1 MEDPVTAIIDK
12 PRLDDHAKQLGLRSI
27 QIMADGSR
35 EDFEEVIH
43 PGFLNHEAKDEPP
56 GSRQR
61 GPAGAYATALWLRD
75 AFAELRWE
83 AHHVVCEGDL
93 VVVHCTMSGRHV
105 RPFVGYDEQA
115 QVKEAFPPTGK
126 TFASTQTHWLRIAD
140 DKLIEHWANRD
151 DLATALQLGWVPPTP
166 LYLLRSALAKR
177 RARRTPGRPN
187 TT

>member
-1 MEDPVTAIIDK
+1 MEDPVTVIIDK
-12 PRLDDHAKQLGLRSI
+12 PRQDDEAKELGLRSI

-35 EDFEEVIH
+35 QDFEEAIH
-43 PGFLNHEAKDEPP
+43 PEFLNHEAKDEPP
-56 GSRQR
+56 ASRQP

-83 AHHVVCEGDL
+83 AHHVVSEGDL

-105 RPFVGYDEQA
+105 RTFTGYDEQA
-115 QVKEAFPPTGK
+115 QVKEAFPATGK

-140 DKLIEHWANRD
+140 GKLVEHWANRD
-151 DLATALQLGWVPPTP
+151 DLTTALQLGWVPPTP

-177 RARRTPGRPN
+177 KARREAERTA
-187 TT
+187 